1 MFHLLL
7 RDGKQSPNGGAG
19 ADGADDVELTLQLI
33 DALAH
38 ASEAHAQRDLGGSIG
53 KHVVDTNSVI
63 FDFHP
68 HEIRVA
74 FDADTGGSGAGM
86 AVHVGERL
94 LHNPK
99 NCQLEA
105 RVEAAKVI
113 GDFGFHR
120 DPTAFGEEFGVGAK
134 RANQSGLLEH
144 RWMQKGRDKADFANR
159 VTGQAG
165 GGFHQFVNLAVAAG
179 DGAADL
185 AEGHF

>member
-1 MFHLLL
+1 MLELLGD
-7 RDGKQSPNGGAG
+7 DGKQGANGSAS
-19 ADGADDVELTLQLI
+19 ASSADDVKLTVQLV

-38 ASEAHAQRDLGGSIG
+38 TGDTHAQRDLRGSVG
-53 KHVVDTNSVI
+53 NHVVDTNSVI

-68 HEIRVA
+68 HGIRVA

-99 NCQLEA
+99 NRQLEA

-120 DPTAFGEEFGVGAK
+120 APTAFGEEFGVGAQGGD
-134 RANQSGLLEH
+134 QSGLLQH
-144 RWMQKGRDKADFANR
+144 RWMQKGSDKADFANR

-165 GGFHQFVNLAVAAG
+165 GGFHQFVNLAVAAW